1 MEQESRKPSLDEIMQ
16 SIDPDWGQLPI
27 EKQTELLG
35 EWLQEVLASEEGAPL
50 RAALELDDD
59 PDEPA

>member
-1 MEQESRKPSLDEIMQ
+1 MQ